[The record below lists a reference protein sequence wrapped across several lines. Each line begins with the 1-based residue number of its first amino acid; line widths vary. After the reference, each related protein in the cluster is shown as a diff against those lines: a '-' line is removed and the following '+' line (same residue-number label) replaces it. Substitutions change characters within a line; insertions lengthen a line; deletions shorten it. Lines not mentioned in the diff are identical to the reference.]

1 MRTRRLALA
10 LSCCALAAGCSDQSV
25 ERPASA
31 AVAPKKTDSSPVVA
45 KTPKRVATSETSSGL
60 DLGAPTEGT
69 LDVNSLNPVK
79 MGPTTTT
86 GSRFNPF
93 AK

>member
-1 MRTRRLALA
+1 MRARRLAIA
-10 LSCCALAAGCSDQSV
+10 VSCCALTCGCSDQSV

-31 AVAPKKTDSSPVVA
+31 AAVQKKIVASPVVV
-45 KTPKRVATSETSSGL
+45 KTPKRAATSEVATGL
-60 DLGAPTEGT
+60 DFSATADGP

-79 MGPTTTT
+79 MSTNTTT